1 MSDSLVIDIK
11 NGKVSQLYTNL
22 HFCGAKSID
31 TIRQQS
37 TGGTYMN
44 TSQPISPS
52 DFTTSVDTSNLTPEQ
67 EEKLLEMAQFFKEDL
82 SK

>member
-1 MSDSLVIDIK
+1 
-11 NGKVSQLYTNL
+11 
-22 HFCGAKSID
+22 
-31 TIRQQS
+31 
-37 TGGTYMN
+37 MN

-67 EEKLLEMAQFFKEDL
+67 EEKLLERAQFFKEEL